1 MQIKQ
6 FELSEKDELL
16 VFLQTAYAD
25 NPRMSNASF
34 WDWHF
39 LQNPYVEPDNLPV
52 WIAKDGDKI
61 VGQLAATPV
70 KLQIGEAK
78 KDAIWI
84 LDLIVDSAYRGKGL
98 AKKLVRAA
106 EEFCPLGLG
115 VNTNEQTAPLLLQ
128 KLGWKIVGKIPRYNK
143 LLFPGEALREIS
155 RINPARKLANFCY
168 APLRPR
174 LQKNFFGEN
183 NRLRLIDEFDSSF
196 EDLWRESSAQ
206 WSCGVARAPEILRW
220 QYQLQPGKKFDVLG
234 FYESDKLLGYAVLF
248 FRRRDASGALPKAA
262 ITDLCYHPSQPVET
276 IDELLRGALQLALER
291 RAGTI
296 VTDVIDS
303 TIEERLGF
311 FGFGRV
317 KNPLQLMVKSA
328 EQQDVLCDANSW
340 FLTRGDSDISIFEH
354 PNL

>member
-6 FELSEKDELL
+6 FELAEKNKLL
-16 VFLQTAYAD
+16 AFLQTVYAD
-25 NPRMSNASF
+25 NPRMSDASF

-39 LQNPYVEPDNLPV
+39 LGNPYVEADNLPV
-52 WIAKDGDKI
+52 WIAKDGDEI

-78 KDAIWI
+78 KDAVWI
-84 LDLIVDSAYRGKGL
+84 LDLIVHSDYRGKGL
-98 AKKLVRAA
+98 AKKLVLAA
-106 EEFCPLGLG
+106 EAFCPIGLG

-128 KLGWKIVGKIPRYNK
+128 KLGWTIVGKIPRYNK

-155 RINPARKLANFCY
+155 RVNPARKLVNFCY

-174 LQKNFFGEN
+174 LKKNFFIEN
-183 NRLRLIDEFDSSF
+183 RRLRLIEELDSSF
-196 EDLWRESSAQ
+196 DGLWRESATQ
-206 WSCGVARAPEILRW
+206 WSCAVAREPEILRW

-234 FYESDKLLGYAVLF
+234 FYENDKLLGYAVLF

-262 ITDLCYHPSQPVET
+262 ITDLCYHPSKPVET

-303 TIEERLGF
+303 TIAERLKS

-317 KNPLQLMVKSA
+317 KNPLQLMVKSSGR
-328 EQQDVLCDANSW
+328 QDILYDAKSW

-354 PNL
+354 PNV